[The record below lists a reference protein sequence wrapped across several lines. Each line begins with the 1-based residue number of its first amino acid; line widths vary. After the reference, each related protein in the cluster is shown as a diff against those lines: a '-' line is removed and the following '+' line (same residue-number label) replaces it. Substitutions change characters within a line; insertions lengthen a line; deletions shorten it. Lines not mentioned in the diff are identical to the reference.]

1 VVIVIGVFVRDEHLF
16 EIGSKLPELRLV
28 QLEEV
33 GMQDIEE
40 RELPFKLRLEKRK
53 TLLLEIK

>member
-1 VVIVIGVFVRDEHLF
+1 VIVIGVFVIAEHLL
-16 EIGSKLPELRLV
+16 EIGSKLPESRLV
-28 QLEEV
+28 QLVEV